1 MSMKTKTIKAFQDL
15 EMSSQQLLR
24 ILSNQSNEL
33 LGRKQSNDGW
43 SLLEV
48 AEHLYLAEKVA
59 ADYLKNKLYDNKSE
73 LDSISTY
80 YFRGLIVRMALYL
93 PIKFK
98 VPKQAAILPNSNLNL
113 MEIKSKWE
121 ELNRDTL
128 KLLSEMKESE
138 FQRPLF
144 KHPSVGKMRLID
156 GYKLLQVHFKHHKV
170 QIERIQNVW
179 S

>member
-59 ADYLKNKLYDNKSE
+59 ADYLKNKLYNNKSE

-80 YFRGLIVRMALYL
+80 YFPR
-93 PIKFK
+93 
-98 VPKQAAILPNSNLNL
+98 
-113 MEIKSKWE
+113 
-121 ELNRDTL
+121 
-128 KLLSEMKESE
+128 LS
-138 FQRPLF
+138 
-144 KHPSVGKMRLID
+144 
-156 GYKLLQVHFKHHKV
+156 
-170 QIERIQNVW
+170 
-179 S
+179 